1 MVDNSIYKD
10 KHDKV
15 INYVKK
21 QIGIDL
27 NNYRSGDGTKP
38 SMTTYWDV
46 KGIKVCL
53 NWKEMPEKVRKSL
66 EDLVYRYS
74 GNLVLETGGAWFRYI
89 YFIED
94 VTNDRRY

>member
-27 NNYRSGDGTKP
+27 NKYRSGDGTKP

-53 NWKEMPEKVRKSL
+53 N
-66 EDLVYRYS
+66 
-74 GNLVLETGGAWFRYI
+74 
-89 YFIED
+89 
-94 VTNDRRY
+94 

>member
-38 SMTTYWDV
+38 SMTTYWDERV
-46 KGIKVCL
+46 
-53 NWKEMPEKVRKSL
+53 
-66 EDLVYRYS
+66 
-74 GNLVLETGGAWFRYI
+74 
-89 YFIED
+89 
-94 VTNDRRY
+94 